1 MTHRKL
7 GNGALFPPRQS
18 HGRGLSLLSYL
29 QGNNRPKITKIPPS
43 VRQTEKAIMA
53 YKQRSLSMNNMPSFD
68 DLSTDEL
75 AHILGFLAPKDIMG
89 ARLNNK
95 MREAA
100 KKAIVP
106 MTDFQVYKLVEYNAM
121 AVMTRALPNLQQ
133 ITINK

>member
-1 MTHRKL
+1 
-7 GNGALFPPRQS
+7 
-18 HGRGLSLLSYL
+18 
-29 QGNNRPKITKIPPS
+29 
-43 VRQTEKAIMA
+43 MA

-106 MTDFQVYKLVEYNAM
+106 MTDFQVY
-121 AVMTRALPNLQQ
+121 
-133 ITINK
+133 NKSIAEFAANYDNK